1 MAVFQITLTSGT
13 LLAAVPENSTNT
25 SAASI
30 SLFGRGVTEYGEG
43 IQNNIVHILENFA
56 GGSQPSNP
64 IVGQLWFDTSQGSLK
79 VFDGSVFT
87 PVNQPDNGS
96 ITDVKVAANAAIAL
110 NKLAPGTTPG
120 QIIVVDAALVPGYT
134 AMAGEAEIDSDGNIL
149 LRKTLTLG
157 VSGAVTGTAPQT
169 DFGDVTIPTTLA
181 DAIVGENNLQAGA
194 VTETKLGPLSVN
206 TAKIQDQAVTEDK
219 LGDSSVSTIK
229 LQASSVTTAKLA
241 DAAVTG
247 EKIALAT
254 ITASNLASGFLGNGV
269 VTAST
274 LANNSV
280 TTSAIAAL
288 AVTVDKMAANSVGG
302 AALQSDSVDSDKILS
317 GAVDNSAIF
326 QGAVTIDKI
335 ENGISASANEIFIF
349 NGSSIEFGQ
358 LSASLIPDF
367 GITAIKIFQPYVT
380 ADYGGLV
387 APVFSNEINSQDLA
401 TTQNML
407 VDYGDLS

>member
-25 SAASI
+25 TAASI
-30 SLFGRGVTEYGEG
+30 SLFGRGVTTYGER

-56 GGSQPSNP
+56 GGSQPVQP

-110 NKLAPGTTPG
+110 SKLAPGNTPG

-134 AMAGEAEIDSDGNIL
+134 AMAGEAEIDSSGNVL
-149 LRKTLTLG
+149 LRKTLTLS
-157 VSGAVTGTAPQT
+157 VSGAVTGSAPQT
-169 DFGDVTIPTTLA
+169 DFEDVDIPTTLA
-181 DAIVGENNLQAGA
+181 ANVVGENNIQAGA
-194 VTETKLGPLSVN
+194 VTETKLGASSVN
-206 TAKIQDQAVTEDK
+206 TAKIQDQAVTVAK
-219 LGDSSVSTIK
+219 LSASAVSTDKI
-229 LQASSVTTAKLA
+229 QDGAITTVKLA

-254 ITASNLASGFLGNGV
+254 VTGSNLAPGFLDNGI
-269 VTAST
+269 VTAS
-274 LANNSV
+274 AMGNNSV
-280 TTSAIAAL
+280 TTSAILAQ
-288 AVTVDKMAANSVGG
+288 AVTVDKMAANSVNGG
-302 AALQSDSVDSDKILS
+302 ALQSSSIDTDKIIS
-317 GAVDNSAIF
+317 GAVKTDSIF
-326 QGAVTIDKI
+326 QEAVTIDKI
-335 ENGISASANEIFIF
+335 ENGTSASANEIFIF
-349 NGSSIEFGQ
+349 NGSSIEFGKV
-358 LSASLIPDF
+358 SGSLIPNF

-380 ADYGGLV
+380 ADYGGLL
-387 APVFSNEINSQDLA
+387 APNFSNEINSQDLA
-401 TTQNML
+401 TTQNMF

>member
-25 SAASI
+25 TAASI

-56 GGSQPSNP
+56 GGSQPTNP

-134 AMAGEAEIDSDGNIL
+134 AMSGEADIDSDGNVL
-149 LRKTLTLG
+149 LRKTLTLA
-157 VSGAVTGTAPQT
+157 VSGDVTGSASQT
-169 DFGDVTIPTTLA
+169 DFESVTIPTTLA
-181 DAIVGENNLQAGA
+181 ANSVGENNIQAGA
-194 VTETKLGPLSVN
+194 VTETKLGASSVN
-206 TAKIQDQAVTEDK
+206 TSKIQDQAVTEPK
-219 LGDSSVSTIK
+219 LGDSSVSTVK
-229 LQASSVTTAKLA
+229 LQSSSVTTGKLA

-269 VTAST
+269 VTAS
-274 LANNSV
+274 AMGNNSV
-280 TTSAIAAL
+280 GTSAIINQ
-288 AVTVDKMAANSVGG
+288 AVTVDKMAANSVNGFSL
-302 AALQSDSVDSDKILS
+302 ADDSVDSDKLAG

-335 ENGISASANEIFIF
+335 QNGTTASANQIFIF

-358 LSASLIPDF
+358 VGASLIPDF
-367 GITAIKIFQPYVT
+367 AITPIKIFQPYVT
-380 ADYGGLV
+380 ADYGGLFP
-387 APVFSNEINSQDLA
+387 AFFSTEVNSQDLA
-401 TTQNML
+401 ATQDMV